1 MRATSQRVARLEQ
14 LATPEQR
21 TRIIVLQ
28 QGETQNEALVRLGIS
43 RALLGAEELRGHRIL
58 WVKWAGWSSS
68 RSGFP

>member
-14 LATPEQR
+14 LAMPEQR

-28 QGETQNEALVRLGIS
+28 QGETQNEALARLGIS
-43 RALLGAEELRGHRIL
+43 RALLGAEELRGYRIL

-68 RSGFP
+68 RSSFP